1 MTSLPDEP
9 SDKEAKAKEKQAQ
22 AETKAQAGREATAD
36 YRAREAA
43 ADDNAHRLKGL
54 RLARDAEAADQAANA
69 RAPVAKARRARKATR
84 PDEGLRPDQLTTE
97 SDG

>member
-9 SDKEAKAKEKQAQ
+9 SDKEEKAKKKQAQ

-54 RLARDAEAADQAANA
+54 RLARDAEAADQDPQEPMAA
-69 RAPVAKARRARKATR
+69 PEARKTKKVA
-84 PDEGLRPDQLTTE
+84 PDEGFRPDQLTAE
-97 SDG
+97 NDG

>member
-1 MTSLPDEP
+1 MTSIPGEP
-9 SDKEAKAKEKQAQ
+9 SDKKAKAEEKQAQ

-54 RLARDAEAADQAANA
+54 RLARDAEAAGQETQEPMAA
-69 RAPVAKARRARKATR
+69 PKVRRAKKVAA
-84 PDEGLRPDQLTTE
+84 PDEGLRPDQLTTK
-97 SDG
+97 SDT

>member
-9 SDKEAKAKEKQAQ
+9 GAKEAKAKEKQAQ
-22 AETKAQAGREATAD
+22 AETKAQDGREATAD

-54 RLARDAEAADQAANA
+54 RLARDAEAAADDALLRLCAAL
-69 RAPVAKARRARKATR
+69 VSAKPCSLPPACCRSAEIEA
-84 PDEGLRPDQLTTE
+84 E
-97 SDG
+97 

>member
-9 SDKEAKAKEKQAQ
+9 SDKEAKAKKKQAQ
-22 AETKAQAGREATAD
+22 AETKAQDGREATAD

-54 RLARDAEAADQAANA
+54 RLARDAEAADQDLQELMAA
-69 RAPVAKARRARKATR
+69 PEARKAKR
-84 PDEGLRPDQLTTE
+84 AALDQGPRPDQITTE
-97 SDG
+97 NDG

>member
-1 MTSLPDEP
+1 MTSLPDGP
-9 SDKEAKAKEKQAQ
+9 SDKEAKAKKKQAQ

-54 RLARDAEAADQAANA
+54 RLARDAEAAADDTG
-69 RAPVAKARRARKATR
+69 APAPAPKARKAKKVA
-84 PDEGLRPDQLTTE
+84 PDEGFLPDQLTTE